1 MIEEI
6 QEHVEGIPWST
17 AGRFETFEEAD
28 GKRKEL
34 TADKDLQVKVK
45 WMRKKDDFA
54 VKTRPDPELEAQRLL
69 EEARILKK
77 KRKKKLNK
85 KRRKK

>member
-1 MIEEI
+1 
-6 QEHVEGIPWST
+6 
-17 AGRFETFEEAD
+17 
-28 GKRKEL
+28 
-34 TADKDLQVKVK
+34 
-45 WMRKKDDFA
+45 MRKKDDFA
-54 VKTRPDPELEAQRLL
+54 VKTRPDPELETQRRL

>member
-54 VKTRPDPELEAQRLL
+54 VKTRPDPSVAAV
-69 EEARILKK
+69 EERIRRREEK
-77 KRKKKLNK
+77 KRRKAKLNK